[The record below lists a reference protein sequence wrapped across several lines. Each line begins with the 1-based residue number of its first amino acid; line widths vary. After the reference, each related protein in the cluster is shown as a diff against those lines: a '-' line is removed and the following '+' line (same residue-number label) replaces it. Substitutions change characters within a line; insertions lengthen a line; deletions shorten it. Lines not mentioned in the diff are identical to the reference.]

1 MPRNARMVLDGE
13 PAIYH
18 VISRTALA
26 GFVLGDPEKDY
37 LLQLIKHLSSIYFT
51 EILGFCLM
59 GNHFHLTV
67 KMRPGS
73 GYSDEEI
80 RKRFEKYY
88 ANDNK
93 ILMASQIPGFCRKW
107 SSLSEFVKEIK
118 QRYSRYYNKRHK
130 RKGFFWSD
138 RFKSVLVEEGDTL
151 INLLAYIDLNPVRAG
166 IVDRPEDY
174 RWNSLGYHLQTGNTN
189 GFLSLDF
196 GVPGMEKKSK
206 KSILK
211 LYRQFLYEKGS
222 LGSGK
227 GKFIPEKVFQKEKKK
242 GFEPTTIDRFRLRT
256 RYFTDSGI
264 IGSKEFVRR
273 SWDRLKGG
281 NDLRDKIP
289 LSVAG
294 IKGMY
299 SLKRLNE
306 CI

>member
-1 MPRNARMVLDGE
+1 
-13 PAIYH
+13 
-18 VISRTALA
+18 
-26 GFVLGDPEKDY
+26 
-37 LLQLIKHLSSIYFT
+37 
-51 EILGFCLM
+51 M
-59 GNHFHLTV
+59 GNHFHLAV
-67 KMRPGS
+67 KMRPAND
-73 GYSDEEI
+73 YSDEEI
-80 RKRFEKYY
+80 RNRFESYY
-88 ANDNK
+88 GNDK
-93 ILMASQIPGFCRKW
+93 RILMAAQISAFRRKW
-107 SSLSEFVKEIK
+107 SSLSEYVKEIK
-118 QRYSRYYNKRHK
+118 QRFSRYYNKRHK

-166 IVDRPEDY
+166 IVERPEDY

-196 GVPGMEKKSK
+196 GIPGMEKKSK
-206 KSILK
+206 QALLN
-211 LYRQFLYEKGS
+211 LYRRFVYEKGS
-222 LGSGK
+222 LGLRK
-227 GKFIPEKVFQKEKKK
+227 GKAIAEKVVQKEMER

-281 NDLRDKIP
+281 NDFRKKIP
-289 LSVAG
+289 LSVSG

>member
-1 MPRNARMVLDGE
+1 
-13 PAIYH
+13 
-18 VISRTALA
+18 
-26 GFVLGDPEKDY
+26 
-37 LLQLIKHLSSIYFT
+37 
-51 EILGFCLM
+51 
-59 GNHFHLTV
+59 
-67 KMRPGS
+67 MRPGS
-73 GYSDEEI
+73 DYSDEEI
-80 RKRFEKYY
+80 RKRFERYY
-88 ANDNK
+88 GNDKK
-93 ILMASQIPGFCRKW
+93 ILMAAQIPAFRRKW
-107 SSLSEFVKEIK
+107 SSLSEYVKEIK
-118 QRYSRYYNKRHK
+118 QRFSRYYNRRHL

-166 IVDRPEDY
+166 IVERPEDY
-174 RWNSLGYHLQTGNTN
+174 RWNSLGYHLQTGNTD

-196 GVPGMEKKSK
+196 GMPGMEKKSK

-211 LYRQFLYEKGS
+211 LYRQFVYEKGS

-227 GKFIPEKVFQKEKKK
+227 GKSIPGKVLRKEQER